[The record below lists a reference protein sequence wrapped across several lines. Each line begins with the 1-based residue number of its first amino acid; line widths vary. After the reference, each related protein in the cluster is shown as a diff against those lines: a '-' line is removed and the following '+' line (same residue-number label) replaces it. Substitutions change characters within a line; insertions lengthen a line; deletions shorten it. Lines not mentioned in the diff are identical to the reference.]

1 MQMYLLPTH
10 NDIQRNGILGE
21 KRCAIAQVTLEVEIR
36 FRVAS
41 FYLVLTDDFSFAFPL
56 LGY

>member
-1 MQMYLLPTH
+1 MYLLPMH

-21 KRCAIAQVTLEVEIR
+21 KHCAIAQVTLEVEIR

-41 FYLVLTDDFSFAFPL
+41 FYLLLIDGFSFVFPL